1 MVFLLKKK
9 MANFNY
15 YFKESIQDKG
25 YRYLIVGGFIHVKI
39 HLQFQRVGKP
49 SWCFYN
55 FVDFLT

>member
-1 MVFLLKKK
+1 